1 MKGSA
6 TPSAPEIPRAVREIA
21 EKLET
26 AGFETWCVGG
36 AVRDHIL
43 GGRHSDF
50 DLATRATPDQVRALF
65 RRTVDVGAEFGTIG
79 VLDEHRKL
87 HEVTTFRRDVST
99 DGRRAVVAF
108 GVDLEED
115 LARRDFTINAIAFRP
130 STTEWRDPFGGLA
143 DLDAGIVRAVGV
155 PAERFREDYL
165 RILRGV
171 RFAAR
176 FDFEIEAATWQA
188 ARTEARGIAG
198 LSAER
203 VREEWFKA
211 LRTARALPRLVEL
224 WRAVIGGSDWMPELL
239 PVPPRDPGTEFP
251 RDPVLLS
258 VFLMRGAA
266 SAIARLRGS
275 RAEVERAA
283 ALDAAPAAPAG
294 PGEVEVRR
302 WLAAV
307 TSPIAR
313 DLLELERL
321 RSGAEPMWAG
331 TLRRVV
337 ERRDPVFRGDLVLSG
352 VDLLGEGVT
361 AGPEVGRILAALLEF
376 VLEDPKRNTRELLLQ
391 RVREIR

>member
-1 MKGSA
+1 MK
-6 TPSAPEIPRAVREIA
+6 APAAPQIPTAVERIA
-21 EKLET
+21 RTLED

-43 GGRHSDF
+43 GDRNSDF
-50 DLATRATPDQVRALF
+50 DLATRATPEQVRSLF

-108 GVDLEED
+108 GVDLKED
-115 LARRDFTINAIAFRP
+115 LSRRDFTINAIAFRP
-130 STTEWRDPFGGLA
+130 RTGAWEDPFGGLA
-143 DLDAGIVRAVGV
+143 DLEAGVVRAVGV
-155 PAERFREDYL
+155 PGQRFREDYL

-176 FDFEIEAATWQA
+176 FAFEIEASTWQA
-188 ARTEARGIAG
+188 ARAEAHGISG

-211 LRTARALPRLVEL
+211 LRTARSLPRLIDL
-224 WRAVIGGSDWMPELL
+224 WRAVIAGSDWMPELQA
-239 PVPPRDPGTEFP
+239 PPPRDPGPEVP

-258 VFLMRGAA
+258 VFLMRGANA
-266 SAIARLRGS
+266 TLARLKAS
-275 RAEVERAA
+275 RVEVERAA
-283 ALDAAPAAPAG
+283 ALGALAPAPSG
-294 PGEVEVRR
+294 PGEPEVRR
-302 WLAAV
+302 WLATV
-307 TSPIAR
+307 TPSIAR

-331 TLRRVV
+331 VVRRVV
-337 ERRDPVFRGDLVLSG
+337 ERGDPVLRGDLALSG
-352 VDLLGEGVT
+352 VDLLAEGV
-361 AGPEVGRILAALLEF
+361 APGPEVGRVLAVLLEF
-376 VLEDPKRNTRELLLQ
+376 VLEDPKRNTRDALLARLKE
-391 RVREIR
+391 VR